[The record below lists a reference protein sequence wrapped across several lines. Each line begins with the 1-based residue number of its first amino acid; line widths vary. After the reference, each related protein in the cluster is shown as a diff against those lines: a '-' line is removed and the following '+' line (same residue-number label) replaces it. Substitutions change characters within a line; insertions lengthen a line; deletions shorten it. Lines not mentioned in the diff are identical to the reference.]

1 MNGWNA
7 AVLVREYTRRLSR
20 RIHLEICSL
29 LSFRCQ
35 LKNADAGAGCRP
47 PRARYATSCENW
59 VQENPTKTDS
69 QQPLAYRT
77 SADFKARK
85 DQWSNGGLH
94 EIGFESDCQ
103 FGCSPKIQKHMFGF
117 VYGCMRSK

>member
-1 MNGWNA
+1 MVGTRQYLYESTLVDSVVESTWKFA
-7 AVLVREYTRRLSR
+7 RCSHSAVN
-20 RIHLEICSL
+20 
-29 LSFRCQ
+29 